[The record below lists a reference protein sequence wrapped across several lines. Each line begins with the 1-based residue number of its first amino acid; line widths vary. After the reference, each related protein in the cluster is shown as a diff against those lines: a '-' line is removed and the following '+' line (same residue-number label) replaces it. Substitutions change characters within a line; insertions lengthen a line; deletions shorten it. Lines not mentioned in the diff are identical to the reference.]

1 MSRRIKLNVGGRIFE
16 TTYDTL
22 SPSGYF
28 AARLKWHDTVED
40 EPNSTTESNSTNES
54 NSEIFVDRS
63 YVIFEHVL
71 GLLRDTDYPYPE
83 EHLSELDFYI
93 IDIKPK
99 CIKEKSLLLKK
110 VEYAFSAVKHHIG
123 MCDTEFCPNKR
134 YPEFKYCDKCKPVR
148 VFSHLGRNFAVGD
161 VVRWKDGTGVGRIT
175 YIWNPVESWVMFGTH
190 ESVSVSNFYLVRLE
204 Q

>member
-1 MSRRIKLNVGGRIFE
+1 MSRRVKLNVGGRIFE

-22 SPSGYF
+22 APSGYF
-28 AARLKWHDTVED
+28 AARLKWNDTIED
-40 EPNSTTESNSTNES
+40 SEPDSDN
-54 NSEIFVDRS
+54 EIFVDRS

-71 GLLRDTDYPYPE
+71 GLLRDINYPYPE

-99 CIKEKSLLLKK
+99 CIEEKTVLLKK
-110 VEYAFSAVKHHIG
+110 VEYAFDAVKHHIG

-134 YPEFKYCDKCKPVR
+134 YPEFKYCDKCKPIKE
-148 VFSHLGRNFAVGD
+148 FSRRCRDFVVGD
-161 VVRWKDGTGVGRIT
+161 IVRCRDDTSLGRIT
-175 YIWNPVESWVMFGTH
+175 AVWNRFESWVQFGTH
-190 ESVSVSNFYLVRLE
+190 KSVNISNGYLVRLE